1 MRRIFVLL
9 VISVAFFF
17 GGVPTAKAIVDPLTP
32 DNNPFGIH
40 ILDESDLEDAA
51 KLVNSSGGNWGYVT
65 LVIRADERDSKRWQS
80 AFNKMRELHLI
91 PIVRIATKMSEDS
104 WEKPNL
110 DELDGWV
117 SFLSELNWV
126 TQNRYI
132 IIGNEPNHAKEWGG
146 EVKPDEYA
154 KYLETFSK
162 KLKEG
167 SKDFFIL
174 SAGFDASAPNGK
186 ETMSENDFLTKMISN
201 NPNVF
206 ENVDGWSSHSY
217 PNPNFSGSQD
227 DEGRGTVKTFEWE
240 LRVLKNLGVTKT
252 LPVFITETG
261 WIHDKGG
268 EKSGPKEVGEVAT
281 RLKASY
287 ELAWNDERIV
297 AITPFV
303 LNYQDPPFDIFS
315 WKRQDG
321 NFYQF
326 YYEVKDLPKSE
337 GKPKQIVAVD
347 VLTLLFPPLIPNS
360 GWMTGIIALKN
371 TGQSIWEGTEKI
383 YASYHGFEIIIEPR
397 VLFSDIKPGERTLAV
412 IKIKLFK

>member
-174 SAGFDASAPNGK
+174 PAGFDASAPNGK
-186 ETMSENDFLTKMISN
+186 ETMSDF
-201 NPNVF
+201 
-206 ENVDGWSSHSY
+206 
-217 PNPNFSGSQD
+217 FS
-227 DEGRGTVKTFEWE
+227 
-240 LRVLKNLGVTKT
+240 VL
-252 LPVFITETG
+252 ITQ
-261 WIHDKGG
+261 
-268 EKSGPKEVGEVAT
+268 A
-281 RLKASY
+281 
-287 ELAWNDERIV
+287 
-297 AITPFV
+297 
-303 LNYQDPPFDIFS
+303 
-315 WKRQDG
+315 
-321 NFYQF
+321 
-326 YYEVKDLPKSE
+326 
-337 GKPKQIVAVD
+337 
-347 VLTLLFPPLIPNS
+347 
-360 GWMTGIIALKN
+360 
-371 TGQSIWEGTEKI
+371 
-383 YASYHGFEIIIEPR
+383 
-397 VLFSDIKPGERTLAV
+397 
-412 IKIKLFK
+412 KL